1 MDDWMKAMEALTKAW
16 NKFGTTVKEMA
27 DALTEAFGFREP
39 EKEKKRSLSSPAR
52 YGMSLQKSKI
62 TSLMK
67 RYSYYPIARKHLP
80 YQRRNH

>member
-1 MDDWMKAMEALTKAW
+1 MDDWKKTMNALTEAW
-16 NKFGTTVKEMA
+16 EKLGVMFKELA
-27 DALTEAFGFREP
+27 DALTEAFGFAEP
-39 EKEKKRSLSSPAR
+39 EKKKKKSLSSPAR

-80 YQRRNH
+80 YQRRSY